1 MSITLIL
8 AAVAVLAVLLALG
21 VPIYLVLTAVAAS
34 LLLFHEGLSYA
45 GLGQHVLD
53 HLNSPTL
60 VAVPFFLLAAVFM
73 RGGGIAKSLFDAA
86 GTWMGWLPGG
96 LAISGV
102 VATAI
107 FAAINGSSV
116 ATAMAMGSLL
126 VPTMIEKGYSARF
139 AMGLTAAAA
148 TLGIL
153 IPPSL
158 PIILI
163 GLITEESIP
172 RLFLAGIVPGLL
184 QALLFIGYV
193 MVMAGKVGGA
203 ALPFADRNTF
213 FTTNLKALPAMS
225 IPIVILGGLYGG
237 FVTLTEAAV
246 LGALVSFIVVA
257 FVFRSV
263 RFRDLPKMFT
273 ESIDR
278 TTVVVAIIIGATLLS
293 AWIIKSGVPQAMAEF
308 IVESGLK
315 PWQFLL
321 VMNVLL
327 LFLGMFLEGVAII
340 LIVLPVVAP
349 VIRELGIEPEHF
361 AIVMVI
367 NIELALL
374 SPPVGLN
381 LFVMSNVTGRPVSE
395 VLRGTLPFFFLML
408 ALLVMVTFI
417 PQISTWLPDLL
428 MPRP

>member
-1 MSITLIL
+1 
-8 AAVAVLAVLLALG
+8 
-21 VPIYLVLTAVAAS
+21 
-34 LLLFHEGLSYA
+34 
-45 GLGQHVLD
+45 
-53 HLNSPTL
+53 
-60 VAVPFFLLAAVFM
+60 
-73 RGGGIAKSLFDAA
+73 
-86 GTWMGWLPGG
+86 
-96 LAISGV
+96 
-102 VATAI
+102 
-107 FAAINGSSV
+107 
-116 ATAMAMGSLL
+116 
-126 VPTMIEKGYSARF
+126 MIEKGYSARF